1 MKKNYYIY
9 LVLVVIPLLF
19 VNLTSCEKEEDYYDK
34 LPQNESGNPFKSI
47 EVNGVS
53 FNMIYVEGGTFKM
66 GATKEQTMSGTKID
80 DHEFPVHNVTIDS
93 YFLAETEVTNELY
106 DAVMGNTETTQP
118 YHPVYGTWEF
128 FDNFIKKLNEVS
140 GMNFR
145 FPTEAEWE
153 FAARG
158 GNKSEGYIY
167 PGSDNCFLVGWY
179 YCNSGENYLNEYNWD
194 WWTMKGNNCSTH
206 VVGTA
211 LPNELGF
218 YDMGGNVYEWC
229 SDWYALYTKEDQ
241 INPKGPQTGSEKVCR
256 GGSYAHFSVE
266 ARCSHR
272 RGSPLS
278 EEVYWGLRLAM
289 DKD

>member
-118 YHPVYGTWEF
+118 YHPVIGT
-128 FDNFIKKLNEVS
+128 
-140 GMNFR
+140 
-145 FPTEAEWE
+145 
-153 FAARG
+153 
-158 GNKSEGYIY
+158 
-167 PGSDNCFLVGWY
+167 
-179 YCNSGENYLNEYNWD
+179 
-194 WWTMKGNNCSTH
+194 
-206 VVGTA
+206 
-211 LPNELGF
+211 
-218 YDMGGNVYEWC
+218 
-229 SDWYALYTKEDQ
+229 
-241 INPKGPQTGSEKVCR
+241 
-256 GGSYAHFSVE
+256 
-266 ARCSHR
+266 
-272 RGSPLS
+272 
-278 EEVYWGLRLAM
+278 
-289 DKD
+289 

>member
-1 MKKNYYIY
+1 
-9 LVLVVIPLLF
+9 
-19 VNLTSCEKEEDYYDK
+19 
-34 LPQNESGNPFKSI
+34 
-47 EVNGVS
+47 
-53 FNMIYVEGGTFKM
+53 
-66 GATKEQTMSGTKID
+66 
-80 DHEFPVHNVTIDS
+80 
-93 YFLAETEVTNELY
+93 
-106 DAVMGNTETTQP
+106 
-118 YHPVYGTWEF
+118 
-128 FDNFIKKLNEVS
+128 
-140 GMNFR
+140 
-145 FPTEAEWE
+145 
-153 FAARG
+153 
-158 GNKSEGYIY
+158 
-167 PGSDNCFLVGWY
+167 
-179 YCNSGENYLNEYNWD
+179 
-194 WWTMKGNNCSTH
+194 MKGNNCSTH